1 MSRLPH
7 WGGKLNAR
15 ISSTFDET
23 PTFVRAL
30 DDPLM
35 QVTKLNYAVFGWRD
49 VSRGTSVMNFLDEV

>member
-7 WGGKLNAR
+7 WGGELSAR
-15 ISSTFDET
+15 TTSTFDET

-35 QVTKLNYAVFGWRD
+35 QVTKLNYAIFGWRHIAKREEFNEF
-49 VSRGTSVMNFLDEV
+49 S